1 MKRYYVYD
9 FVIGEPVLIDR
20 EQNTL
25 TFYHNNIYGQLYDLE
40 KGGEVFEVT
49 KSVQNGLIRR
59 LNGRSYS
66 FSNAKAVDQFI
77 YHLLFTEEQKAKC
90 IRSAHNL
97 NEKELIASSDELTE
111 VIKAM
116 CEFVYEK
123 KYAWDEE
130 SKKKEKT
137 KLMSYCKEYIKK
149 LREGDQMNLALDI

>member
-40 KGGEVFEVT
+40 KGGEVFQVT
-49 KSVQNGLIRR
+49 KTIQSGLIRR
-59 LNGRSYS
+59 LNGKSYS
-66 FSNAKAVDQFI
+66 YANSKAVDRFV
-77 YHLLFTEEQKAKC
+77 YHLLFTDEQKAKC
-90 IRSAHNL
+90 TRSAHPL
-97 NEKELIASSDELTE
+97 NEKELIASGNELAD
-111 VIKAM
+111 VIETM

-130 SKKKEKT
+130 SKKKEKI

-149 LREGDQMNLALDI
+149 LREGDQMNLALDM